1 MDHLLNLIDPSL
13 LAGLSVSLL
22 FLLCAALLDTM
33 RDPTPYPHR
42 VAHRVRCPHQSRK
55 FTVEFSPSQPGTVSY
70 CSAFPYGQVRCDQAC
85 LAAQR
90 SPAR

>member
-1 MDHLLNLIDPSL
+1 MEHLLNWIDPSL
-13 LAGLSVSLL
+13 LAGFSVALLL
-22 FLLCAALLDTM
+22 FLCAAVLYTM

-42 VAHRVRCPHQSRK
+42 VAHRLRCPHQSRK
-55 FTVEFSPSQPGTVSY
+55 FTVEVSPSQPGTVSY
-70 CSAFPYGQVRCDQAC
+70 CSAFAYGQIRCDQAC